1 MCSDVDPDFGL
12 VPVSLKS
19 LENTKT
25 NPDILHLG
33 CASVWCVSLI
43 QLCCLPLSLC
53 RRAAVVIR
61 QFVLK
66 LPPPELH
73 PLIFPMA
80 SRPLMASLAC
90 TRRYTHNPAVCTH
103 RCTSLG
109 LGACKLAT
117 SHSLAFNTHKSIDDD
132 DLLVLGRCQT
142 KNNHQIHFHCQMYF
156 ALFFSSSHQ
165 RPCSPIISSR
175 FDLLESCWLYWSW
188 SAQDFSRKS
197 HHPKVKKW
205 RRKNTFTLYAAPWP
219 SPWCLCWCWRTAW
232 QSCTGQEG

>member
-1 MCSDVDPDFGL
+1 MLTS
-12 VPVSLKS
+12 
-19 LENTKT
+19 
-25 NPDILHLG
+25 
-33 CASVWCVSLI
+33 ASWLCVSLVRVSYPA
-43 QLCCLPLSLC
+43 LLSAAVPLSSCCC
-53 RRAAVVIR
+53 RDPSVCSQTSSSWSSRW
-61 QFVLK
+61 
-66 LPPPELH
+66 PPAHWWHRWLVH
-73 PLIFPMA
+73 ADILIAPQ
-80 SRPLMASLAC
+80 
-90 TRRYTHNPAVCTH
+90 PAVCTH

-197 HHPKVKKW
+197 HHPKMKKW

>member
-142 KNNHQIHFHCQMYF
+142 KNNHQIHFHFCIILLIFSPTSMF
-156 ALFFSSSHQ
+156 A
-165 RPCSPIISSR
+165 
-175 FDLLESCWLYWSW
+175 DYLL
-188 SAQDFSRKS
+188 Q
-197 HHPKVKKW
+197 V
-205 RRKNTFTLYAAPWP
+205 
-219 SPWCLCWCWRTAW
+219 
-232 QSCTGQEG
+232 

>member
-66 LPPPELH
+66 LPPPDL
-73 PLIFPMA
+73 PDGLPPIDGIVGLYTQIYS
-80 SRPLMASLAC
+80 SR
-90 TRRYTHNPAVCTH
+90 RNPAVCTH

-142 KNNHQIHFHCQMYF
+142 KNNHQIHFHFCIILLIFSPTSMF
-156 ALFFSSSHQ
+156 A
-165 RPCSPIISSR
+165 
-175 FDLLESCWLYWSW
+175 DYLL
-188 SAQDFSRKS
+188 Q
-197 HHPKVKKW
+197 V
-205 RRKNTFTLYAAPWP
+205 
-219 SPWCLCWCWRTAW
+219 
-232 QSCTGQEG
+232 